1 MSWGAWV
8 GQPWGL
14 GLYGWVRWDK
24 VAMYMCRVWN
34 ITLSILLSNVMHIH
48 IWNYITESSL
58 SFLMHQI
65 FHFLKVVNTMAY
77 VKLLNSQFLFL
88 LLQIA
93 YTKYV
98 QVVSLDFCTNWLLI
112 PVCRPCNVIK
122 LKTKRFSN
130 WDDLDGASFTFA
142 CWTISHVKICDYMVG
157 MCKST
162 EYIQWRVRWAHYH
175 VQESLSYYIWDNS
188 NVTSIPMESSFH
200 LAWLH
205 PSNIHTGLLTKSH
218 LTYA

>member
-1 MSWGAWV
+1 MLCTSTYETTS
-8 GQPWGL
+8 Q
-14 GLYGWVRWDK
+14 
-24 VAMYMCRVWN
+24 RV
-34 ITLSILLSNVMHIH
+34 TLVEEEELLVKRTFN
-48 IWNYITESSL
+48 

-122 LKTKRFSN
+122 LKTR
-130 WDDLDGASFTFA
+130 
-142 CWTISHVKICDYMVG
+142 
-157 MCKST
+157 
-162 EYIQWRVRWAHYH
+162 
-175 VQESLSYYIWDNS
+175 
-188 NVTSIPMESSFH
+188 
-200 LAWLH
+200 
-205 PSNIHTGLLTKSH
+205 
-218 LTYA
+218 